1 MAYNVKTKRL
11 LNLFNLN
18 LLRLT
23 PSSSL
28 RIAISSYRMTI
39 VGLLQWI
46 YLGYYIIGQKF
57 MAKIV
62 PLMFKKKKKWPALL
76 LFCQLGGWSVS
87 TSNTSYALE
96 CSTVCTTCT
105 SASVLYSIKTLKD
118 RNKSLFE
125 WMNRW
130 KNQRGRLFMY
140 LEIYY
145 HLNWYNTLPC
155 IGVGMANL
163 NKL

>member
-1 MAYNVKTKRL
+1 M
-11 LNLFNLN
+11 NLFGVLHHWTKVYGQN
-18 LLRLT
+18 
-23 PSSSL
+23 SS
-28 RIAISSYRMTI
+28 TH
-39 VGLLQWI
+39 V
-46 YLGYYIIGQKF
+46 QKE
-57 MAKIV
+57 
-62 PLMFKKKKKWPALL
+62 KKWPALL

-96 CSTVCTTCT
+96 CTVCTTCT

-130 KNQRGRLFMY
+130 KNQRGRLFMS

-145 HLNWYNTLPC
+145 YLNWYNKKAPTAGGITMTNYQNSSINTFYLC
-155 IGVGMANL
+155 TFAILVKAH
-163 NKL
+163 